1 MNDQTSLA
9 IVSFLVIIG
18 YLGGAVSVLTIGL
31 MTALGYWI
39 GARRNKNVVG
49 QIPQQLPIPQ
59 PLAPP
64 ASVPQPKPAPPP
76 QAMPLPQPNM
86 VTGIQQLPPV
96 LQPIIPPTPQPVPVS
111 PPTRQIGITATVFS
125 ATEPDNAQVAYPD
138 VAKGWSDRPSV
149 ALPFHFHGARP
160 KVQVWG
166 PKGSAVCEIV
176 DVGPWY
182 DGRPGWPA
190 DPYWQTGARPHA
202 ESDSR
207 TNGAGIDLSPVAA
220 LAVGISG
227 KGKVDWAFVDAS
239 AAAPSPVELTAVLT
253 KHQWP
258 LQSECAAFYGD
269 PDSAGW
275 EKANLVEVPC
285 PWPLLIEG
293 KTIHVIS
300 IHSKCA
306 DSLREVLAAI
316 WEACERDLSKISALH
331 YDQYDGSFVNRPMR
345 GSTTKSMHAY
355 GCAIDF
361 DAADNPFHSETH
373 LFTPDSIIVQKFEAA
388 GWIWGGRWMS
398 PDAMH
403 MQAARVHP

>member
-1 MNDQTSLA
+1 
-9 IVSFLVIIG
+9 
-18 YLGGAVSVLTIGL
+18 
-31 MTALGYWI
+31 MT
-39 GARRNKNVVG
+39 
-49 QIPQQLPIPQ
+49 
-59 PLAPP
+59 
-64 ASVPQPKPAPPP
+64 
-76 QAMPLPQPNM
+76 
-86 VTGIQQLPPV
+86 
-96 LQPIIPPTPQPVPVS
+96 
-111 PPTRQIGITATVFS
+111 GITATVFS
-125 ATEPDNAQVAYPD
+125 ESEADNAKVAYPD
-138 VAKGWSDRPSV
+138 VTPGWSDRPSV
-149 ALPFHFHGARP
+149 ALPFHFHGTRP

-190 DPYWQTGARPHA
+190 DPYWTTGARPHA

-207 TNGAGIDLSPVAA
+207 TNGAAIDLSPAA
-220 LAVGISG
+220 ASAVGISG
-227 KGKVDWAFVDAS
+227 KGKVDWAFVDAIAVPPSIEPS
-239 AAAPSPVELTAVLT
+239 ATAGIT
-253 KHQWP
+253 KHIWP

-285 PWPLLIEG
+285 PWPLQIEG
-293 KTIHVIS
+293 KTVHAIS

-306 DSLREVLAAI
+306 DSLREVLEAI
-316 WEACERDLSKISALH
+316 WEACGRDVSKISELR
-331 YDQYDGSFVNRPMR
+331 YDRYDGSFNNRPIR

-373 LFTPDSIIVQKFEAA
+373 LFTSDSIIVQKFEAA
-388 GWIWGGRWMS
+388 GWVWGGRWMS

-403 MQAARVHP
+403 AQAARVHP